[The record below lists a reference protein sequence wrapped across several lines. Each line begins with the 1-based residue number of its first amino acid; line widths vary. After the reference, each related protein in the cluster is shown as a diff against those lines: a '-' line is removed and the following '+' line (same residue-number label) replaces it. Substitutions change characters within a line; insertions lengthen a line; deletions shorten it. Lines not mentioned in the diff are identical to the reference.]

1 MNTNDVVVELIAEMK
16 TLRKSR
22 GINVAQVDR
31 IGPTLQTAFGVEPDD
46 GPADIRRKVGGGLGR
61 LARSLPEDLQ
71 LVVLAAFGL
80 IPEAR
85 QPFYQER
92 ARWAGG
98 QLGRDERTV
107 RRRMDQGINQLAE
120 LTAAQ
125 LAGKPAAADEPPGG
139 RWHTDTLRAL
149 LNLDRAAPEAFEFR
163 RIVADQHD
171 LTEIDLAVTLTGT
184 SGDTLPGDPNLA
196 VDVLYG
202 GSLVRRTMET
212 ARRFGLALALPRP
225 LDRGEEHEFA
235 LRFRVPA
242 GQVMRPHFVCVMKQA
257 CDLLE
262 VRVKFDEK
270 RPPAAV
276 WRLTKVFQDDL
287 DDPAHRGDMVPVDS
301 AAELRIEFAHVSPGF
316 AYGVQWDKEDT
327 AEPA

>member
-1 MNTNDVVVELIAEMK
+1 MANDVLAELVTELK

-22 GINVAQVDR
+22 GINVALVDR
-31 IGPTLQTAFGVEPDD
+31 IGPTLRMAFGAEQND
-46 GPADIRRKVGGGLGR
+46 GPADIRRKVGGGLSR
-61 LARSLPEDLQ
+61 LAKSLPEDLQ

-92 ARWAGG
+92 ARWAGA

-107 RRRMDQGINQLAE
+107 RRRMDQGITQLAE

-125 LAGKPAAADEPPGG
+125 LAGKPTPADGPDGG
-139 RWHTDTLRAL
+139 RWHTETLRAL

-171 LTEIDLAVTLTGT
+171 LTEIDLAVTLTAP
-184 SGDTLPGDPNLA
+184 SADLAAADPNLG

-212 ARRFGLALALPRP
+212 ARRFGLALALPHP
-225 LDRGEEHEFA
+225 LERGEEHDFA
-235 LRFRVPA
+235 LRFRVPP
-242 GQVMRPHFVCVMKQA
+242 GQLMRPHFVCVTKQD
-257 CDLLE
+257 CDLIE

-270 RPPAAV
+270 HPPTAV
-276 WRLTKVFQDDL
+276 WRLTKVFQDGL
-287 DDPAHRGDMVPVDS
+287 DDPAHRGEPVPVDA
-301 AAELRIEFAHVSPGF
+301 AAELRIEFAQVSPGF
-316 AYGVQWDKEDT
+316 AYGVQWDRED
-327 AEPA
+327 